1 MRMLCSMNNSQSPTI
16 HIIMPRRTGIRWPSR
31 NTCLRAGWWD
41 GEDNDMTAKFFGTGG
56 RQSSKPD
63 QQYDDVGGRFRRKA
77 SPSSDMQ
84 NYSPSLITTQME
96 DEVMASARA
105 TMDKNTVTRAVSS
118 LIEDE
123 TTVNTPVK
131 KGRNRLRE
139 LAMGDNDIMML
150 SSSIDGNTEQDT
162 TESTWDAQQVAIASG
177 ATTFLLSPLVIPII
191 HSLLPPIIPSPS
203 SISLT
208 GAALLGT
215 IAYIVALGDTTQQS
229 NPISGTAGG
238 GVLGDGV
245 EVGGAVS
252 RILGRTALQSVQTSA
267 PRLKAAAR
275 ALVDCDSNT
284 ASLEELRR
292 VQDELMQSVSA
303 LETENDDLRR
313 ELALWREVEDVSNMY
328 KLEELKEIARYHG
341 LKGYSTDGKNSLLR
355 RLAKEGILKL
365 DLTSK
370 YT

>member
-208 GAALLGT
+208 VAALLGT

-275 ALVDCDSNT
+275 ALVDYDSNT

>member
-41 GEDNDMTAKFFGTGG
+41 GDDNDMAAKLFGTGG
-56 RQSSKPD
+56 RQSSTPD
-63 QQYDDVGGRFRRKA
+63 QQYDDDGGRYRRNA
-77 SPSSDMQ
+77 SPS

-123 TTVNTPVK
+123 TKINTPVK
-131 KGRNRLRE
+131 KGRNL
-139 LAMGDNDIMML
+139 GDNDIMML
-150 SSSIDGNTEQDT
+150 SSSSIDGITKQDT
-162 TESTWDAQQVAIASG
+162 AESTWDTHHVAIASG
-177 ATTFLLSPLVIPII
+177 ATTFLLSPLVIPIM

-229 NPISGTAGG
+229 NPISGTTAGG